1 MAQEMP
7 GPERDWERVSSG
19 SPGVGAGAGPCAAV
33 WTRSETPPLA
43 GAGKQLRWLI

>member
-19 SPGVGAGAGPCAAV
+19 SPGWAQERGRALLSGRAV
-33 WTRSETPPLA
+33 KHHLLQVLVSS
-43 GAGKQLRWLI
+43 